1 MDKKEIFC
9 LKCKRK
15 LKETDEVAFVNEEN
29 TEVLCDKCWKKQ
41 PYMKLKDIR

>member
-15 LKETDEVAFVNEEN
+15 LKETDEVAFVDDG
-29 TEVLCDKCWKKQ
+29 VWCAKCYKKM
-41 PYMKLKDIR
+41 PFRKLKKI